1 MIFNYNE
8 GLTPNQV
15 LLKEELVREITRD
28 YGKASRREAIS
39 KISYHNNI
47 DQFIDGIKELID
59 IDQQTSGQ
67 RVILKDDYATD
78 NILEDPDDP
87 LKELSGVVLYS
98 MKRRAPGTMEG
109 GNDWFNKS
117 RREIK
122 PRIREIIT
130 NDPKNPGE
138 TKIIYSQWFDNEIKL
153 KITARTNK
161 RANELAFWFENLM
174 ETNRPFFAFRGITK
188 YFMNIREADEFKQ
201 YGNDPM
207 ECRPYCYFVR
217 TERTYEVTEQAL
229 NSLIIKLNTSK
240 Q

>member
-1 MIFNYNE
+1 MIFNNNE
-8 GLTPNQV
+8 ELTDSQI
-15 LLKEELVREITRD
+15 LLKEELIREITRD
-28 YGKASRREAIS
+28 YGKINKREAIS

-59 IDQQTSGQ
+59 IDQQTSDQ

-78 NILEDPDDP
+78 NILEDPDNP
-87 LKELSGVVLYS
+87 TKELSGVILYS

-109 GNDWFNKS
+109 GNDWFNKG

-122 PRIREIIT
+122 PRVREIIT

-188 YFMNIREADEFKQ
+188 YFMNIREEDEFKQ